1 MILDLVSYF
10 YYDNE
15 IFALP
20 QLLRL
25 NRVFDVLTGLFNR
38 FGLRKNMQRT
48 VSMTCQQY
56 HAHGRM
62 SVESFKRKMAG
73 ADPIFQH
80 RHWRKVNFP

>member
-25 NRVFDVLTGLFNR
+25 NRVFDVLTGLFNQV
-38 FGLRKNMQRT
+38 GIRT
-48 VSMTCQQY
+48 NTQKTARMACQSF
-56 HAHGRM
+56 HTPGRM
-62 SVESFKRKMAG
+62 LVEAEERRTMVTGPTF
-73 ADPIFQH
+73 
-80 RHWRKVNFP
+80 